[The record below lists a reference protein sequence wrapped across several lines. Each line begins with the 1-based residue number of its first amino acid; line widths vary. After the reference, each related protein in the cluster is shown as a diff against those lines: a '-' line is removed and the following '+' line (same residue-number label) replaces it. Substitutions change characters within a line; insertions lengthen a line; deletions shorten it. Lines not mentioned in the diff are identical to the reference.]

1 MLEKSSGTV
10 KILDCLKSKA
20 LWSYMSTLNFKVPP
34 PCQSS
39 PKMLEYACVCQKT
52 AAKSRKSPN
61 LPVRF
66 PKSLA
71 AVYAVL
77 MSRNLS
83 DDYKWKKKLVLVII
97 WMLNSKEKFIPA
109 LIHLVLISCATFMKL
124 LHVSENVGNLS
135 RSDSTCSS
143 TDTNYNKV
151 SIKSDFSNTTIL
163 LITCI
168 KINPI
173 VFTVL

>member
-1 MLEKSSGTV
+1 
-10 KILDCLKSKA
+10 
-20 LWSYMSTLNFKVPP
+20 
-34 PCQSS
+34 
-39 PKMLEYACVCQKT
+39 
-52 AAKSRKSPN
+52 
-61 LPVRF
+61 
-66 PKSLA
+66 
-71 AVYAVL
+71 
-77 MSRNLS
+77 
-83 DDYKWKKKLVLVII
+83 
-97 WMLNSKEKFIPA
+97 MLNSKEKFIPA

>member
-10 KILDCLKSKA
+10 KILDCLKSKV

-83 DDYKWKKKLVLVII
+83 DDYKWKIKTSVSYN
-97 WMLNSKEKFIPA
+97 LNAEQQRKIYTSTHSPCVNF
-109 LIHLVLISCATFMKL
+109 LCHLHEIATCFRK
-124 LHVSENVGNLS
+124 
-135 RSDSTCSS
+135 CW
-143 TDTNYNKV
+143 
-151 SIKSDFSNTTIL
+151 
-163 LITCI
+163 
-168 KINPI
+168 
-173 VFTVL
+173 